1 MTLYA
6 EVILPLPL
14 DQPFSY
20 IVPEW
25 YREKAKIG
33 TRVLVPF
40 HKRLLTGFIVDIKK
54 RRKTRDLKLKEI
66 SEILDEKPVFSP
78 SFLSFT
84 RRLSDHYYSS
94 WGELLQSSLP
104 PSFILKSKKRIS
116 ISEKGKASSKNRDI
130 SEEEK
135 ELLGF
140 LQRRSYSALFLR
152 RKFKNKNIP
161 YILSRLEKKGLIH
174 IQSDI
179 KKVKRRRR
187 AAPSLAQT
195 QLEIDFS
202 MDTQSLQVADRI
214 IEKTGKQIFSP
225 FFLYGSSE
233 KRESVYFH
241 LIKNILAEGK
251 KVLFLV
257 PEIALT
263 QSLREKF
270 ERRLGEKV
278 ALFHSRLSESRRE
291 LEWQKV
297 RGGEADAVVG
307 SRSALFSPL
316 EDLGLII
323 VDEEQDASYYQQESP
338 SYDARKGAWLRA
350 KHEQAVLVYGSDI
363 PSVEGFYKAKKRD
376 YLLHLENG
384 KKKRMV
390 EIVDDRQE
398 RRLISRRLEEKIRG
412 RLIKGEPI
420 LVFYNRRG
428 YASFLLCS
436 RCNYIPRCIHCDI
449 ALTYH
454 KREEELV
461 CRYCNYSIPR
471 RDDCP
476 ECGSRIIRK
485 RGVGIEAVEDEL
497 KRIFPQ
503 SRIASFDTDVVKSRG
518 IEERILGSFQRGKID
533 ILIGTQLLAH
543 QVDLPSV
550 SLIAILH
557 PETILTLSD
566 FRASQRAF
574 QTLCQMMRFLRDDEK
589 AETFI
594 QTALPDHFSIR
605 CGAFQDYL
613 SFYRQEIKF
622 RHLMNYPPFSHIV
635 EVLFQGENL
644 RSIARQS
651 REFSAQVKRDA
662 EDIEIL
668 GPALASVA
676 RVRGRSRVQ
685 VILKARKRKSLDD
698 VLRGSL
704 RSVKLR
710 KSIQVYD

>member
-14 DQPFSY
+14 GQAFSY
-20 IVPEW
+20 AVPER
-25 YREKAKIG
+25 YRKKAKIG

-40 HKRLLTGFIVDIKK
+40 HKRLLTGFVVDLKK
-54 RRKTRDLKLKEI
+54 RRKTRGLKLKEI
-66 SEILDEKPVFSP
+66 FEVLDEKPVFSA

-84 RRLSDHYYSS
+84 RRLSDYYYSS

-116 ISEKGKASSKNRDI
+116 ISEKGKTSSKSKDI
-130 SEEEK
+130 SREEK
-135 ELLGF
+135 ELLDF
-140 LQRRSYSALFLR
+140 LQRRSYSDLFLR
-152 RKFKNKNIP
+152 RKFKKRNISHL
-161 YILSRLEKKGLIH
+161 LSRLEEKGLIH

-179 KKVKRRRR
+179 KKVKRRER
-187 AAPSLAQT
+187 AVSSLAQT

-202 MDTQSLQVADRI
+202 MDARSLQVTDRI
-214 IEKTGKQIFSP
+214 IGKTGKQVFSP

-241 LIKNILAEGK
+241 LIKKVLAEGK
-251 KVLFLV
+251 RVLFLV

-270 ERRLGEKV
+270 EKKLGQKV

-323 VDEEQDASYYQQESP
+323 VDEEQDGSYYQQESP

-350 KHEQAVLVYGSDI
+350 KQEKAVLVYGSAV
-363 PSVEGFYKAKKRD
+363 PSVEAFYKAKKRGC
-376 YLLHLENG
+376 LLHLENG
-384 KKKRMV
+384 KKKGMV

-420 LVFYNRRG
+420 LVFFNRRG

-461 CRYCNYSIPR
+461 CHYCNYSIPR

-497 KRIFPQ
+497 ERIFPQ
-503 SRIASFDTDVVKSRG
+503 SRIACFDTDVVKGRR
-518 IEERILGSFQRGKID
+518 IEERILRSFQGGKID

-543 QVDLPSV
+543 QSDLPQV
-550 SLIAILH
+550 SLVVILH

-566 FRASQRAF
+566 YRASQRTF
-574 QTLCQMMRFLRDDEK
+574 QALNQMMKFLCNSNE
-589 AETFI
+589 AEAVI
-594 QTALPDHFSIR
+594 QTALPYHFSIR
-605 CGAFQDYL
+605 QGALQDYI

-622 RHLMNYPPFSHIV
+622 RRLMNYPPFSHIV
-635 EVLFQGENL
+635 EIMFQGENL
-644 RSIARQS
+644 RTVARES
-651 REFSAQVKRDA
+651 REFRARIKKEG
-662 EDIEIL
+662 EDVEIL
-668 GPALASVA
+668 GPALAPVA
-676 RVRGRSRVQ
+676 RVRGRNRVQ
-685 VILKARKRKSLDD
+685 VILKARKRRKLDEI
-698 VLRGSL
+698 LRGPL
-704 RSVKLR
+704 NSVKLR
-710 KSIQVYD
+710 KSILVYD